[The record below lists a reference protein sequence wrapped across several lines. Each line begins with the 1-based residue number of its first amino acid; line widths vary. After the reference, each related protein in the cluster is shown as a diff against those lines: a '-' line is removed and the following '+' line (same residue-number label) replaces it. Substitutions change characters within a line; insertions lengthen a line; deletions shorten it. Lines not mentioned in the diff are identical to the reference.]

1 MINIHPELNLQK
13 QVETGAA
20 ILKSGG
26 VVAYPTD
33 TVYGLGACYDC
44 VSAVDRIF
52 AIKGRLASSA
62 LPLIVADITQLQTIA
77 GEIPPVAWLLIDR
90 FWPGALT
97 IVLPRSNNVPDIVTG
112 GKKTVAVRLPACCVA
127 LQLAQLTGK
136 PICAT
141 SANISG
147 QASALSSGE
156 VQQAL
161 GHRLDFIIDGG
172 RVEGGI
178 ESTII
183 DLTCPIP
190 RILRPGPVGLE
201 DIKQICNIE

>member
-1 MINIHPELNLQK
+1 MSLNQ
-13 QVETGAA
+13 QVEIGAG

-44 VSAVDRIF
+44 IP
-52 AIKGRLASSA
+52 AIERVYTIKERDPSCA
-62 LPLIVADITQLQTIA
+62 LPLIVANISQLETVVSEITL
-77 GEIPPVAWLLIDR
+77 VARKLIDA

-97 IVLPRSNNVPDIVTG
+97 IVLPRSYKVPDLITG
-112 GKKTVAVRLPACCVA
+112 GKSTVAVRLPACPAAV
-127 LQLAQLTGK
+127 LLAERTGK

-147 QASALSSGE
+147 QASAMSGGE
-156 VQQAL
+156 VRRKL
-161 GHRLDFIIDGG
+161 GDRLDFIIDGG
-172 RVEGGI
+172 RVERRV

-183 DLTCPIP
+183 DLTWSVP
-190 RILRPGPVGLE
+190 RILRPGPVGR
-201 DIKQICNIE
+201 DSINQICSVE